1 MGAWRKKARKYYCAE
16 LCLTYVQN
24 MITKTETLTKME
36 CHIIRQNTLQVKEP
50 YASNI
55 YFRNYLQMSM
65 ELDNDN
71 DNDIYFNLHKLI

>member
-1 MGAWRKKARKYYCAE
+1 MSYYSA
-16 LCLTYVQN
+16 
-24 MITKTETLTKME
+24 K
-36 CHIIRQNTLQVKEP
+36 NTLQVKEP

-71 DNDIYFNLHKLI
+71 DNDIYFNLHKLILHETYNIDTYDLK